1 MTRPNRNTAQGMA
14 LIEVLVGMAIL
25 AIVLIGAMR
34 ALSSNSDTQQA
45 VTIRN
50 LALISADNAMTELYM
65 QRAWPELGSRTTSCP
80 QINLPL
86 VCEQRVSSS
95 ANPNFRRI
103 DITVY
108 MDDGNAIVPENRTKL
123 AWLTALLPNIRGG
136 NF

>member
-1 MTRPNRNTAQGMA
+1 MIPARKTPARGLA

-34 ALSSNSDTQQA
+34 ALGVNTDTQQA
-45 VTIRN
+45 VTTRS
-50 LALISADNAMTELYM
+50 LALMSADNMMNELYM
-65 QRAWPELGSRTTSCP
+65 QYAWPTIGTRSAPCL
-80 QINLPL
+80 QMNLPL
-86 VCEQRVSSS
+86 VCEQRVSNS

-108 MDDGNAIVPENRTKL
+108 LDEGTGIAPENRTKL

>member
-1 MTRPNRNTAQGMA
+1 MIRYIRNQAQGMA

-50 LALISADNAMTELYM
+50 LALVSADNAMTELYM
-65 QRAWPELGSRTTSCP
+65 QRAWPDLGTRSTPCP

-108 MDDGNAIVPENRTKL
+108 MDDGNSVAPENRTKL

>member
-1 MTRPNRNTAQGMA
+1 MTALIQNRVRGMA

-34 ALSSNSDTQQA
+34 ALSSNSNTQQA

-50 LALISADNAMTELYM
+50 LALVSADNAMTELYM
-65 QRAWPELGSRTTSCP
+65 QRAWPDLGTRSIACP

-86 VCEQRVSSS
+86 ICEQRVSSS

-108 MDDGNAIVPENRTKL
+108 MDDNSIIAPENRTKL
-123 AWLTALLPNIRGG
+123 AWLTALLPNVRGS

>member
-1 MTRPNRNTAQGMA
+1 MTRPNRNIAQGMA

-108 MDDGNAIVPENRTKL
+108 MDDATAIVPENRTKL

>member
-65 QRAWPELGSRTTSCP
+65 QLAWPELGSRTTPCP

-108 MDDGNAIVPENRTKL
+108 MDDGNAIAPENRTKL

>member
-1 MTRPNRNTAQGMA
+1 VIPARKTPARGLA

-34 ALSSNSDTQQA
+34 ALGVNTDTQQA
-45 VTIRN
+45 VTTRS
-50 LALISADNAMTELYM
+50 LALMSADNMMNELYM
-65 QRAWPELGSRTTSCP
+65 QYAWPTVGTRSAPCP
-80 QINLPL
+80 QMNLPL
-86 VCEQRVSSS
+86 VCEQRVSNS

-108 MDDGNAIVPENRTKL
+108 LDEGTGIAPENRTKL